1 VAQCLASLLLN
12 QNTTNMKKLFISASA
27 GLLCVFLSCNSKESA
42 EKNTMSDQTQK
53 NLDASHTVSKAFE
66 TGDVSA
72 IDSVVASDFVDHTDR
87 GEKNRDSLK
96 AMITMMHATN
106 KDMKMEITKELADN
120 DYVFSWMRFTG
131 TSDGSMGMPKGPYD
145 MQAIQVIKFK
155 DGKAVEHWE
164 FMQPAEMMKMMGQQ
178 PGMDKMMNDTTKKK
192 M

>member
-1 VAQCLASLLLN
+1 VAECLVSLLLN

-155 DGKAVEHWE
+155 DGKIVEHWE